1 MNTIKKLVAVAALSL
16 VSSASFAQT
25 VTACASTLDAAEAQ
39 ISAQAQAAGA
49 ASYHITEAYNNNGV
63 HMTAVLS
70 NESAR

>member
-1 MNTIKKLVAVAALSL
+1 MKNFKKLVVLTALSL
-16 VSSASFAQT
+16 ISSASFAQS

-49 ASYHITEAYNNNGV
+49 SYRITEANYNNGV

-70 NESAR
+70 AKSAQ